1 MLKNQLIQTTALAA
15 ALILSPLSVYAQE
28 ETTTETAE
36 ASAGASEAEVVEE
49 ISNSTETSDEQ
60 NIDDE
65 IDAELQAELEEIE
78 RTEKLSDPNEFL
90 KTFALKKPLIEL
102 PTPDADRLEVANK
115 IVARFYPVGTNERVM
130 RDAFDNMMI
139 PIVDRTLELT
149 ITEAMDLFGLPDEL
163 NPLSDDEE
171 AADKT
176 LGDLMAELDPEFRE
190 KMGTVMDAYAEITGL
205 TSEPLEPA
213 LAGAMARD
221 YARKYNLQQLTEMEA
236 FFATPTGE
244 LFARDFMLS
253 TASIDMIQTALK
265 EFPAI
270 TENSDAIEAASKR
283 IEEAFK
289 TEPKSEE
296 ETEEGCSEDDMVCDA
311 TKETTEEADVNDSFA
326 NDLGNEPW
334 FDKDNWAED
343 TRNNVAQL
351 EDTYN
356 ELAELS
362 EQAYTQYDE
371 AFDAAVLKSREQYIA
386 DGWTREE
393 EEE

>member
-1 MLKNQLIQTTALAA
+1 MLKTKLIQTTAVAA
-15 ALILSPLSVYAQE
+15 ALILSPLSVNAQE
-28 ETTTETAE
+28 TTAEATETA
-36 ASAGASEAEVVEE
+36 ADDSEAEVVEQ
-49 ISNSTETSDEQ
+49 ISTPESNSDEQ

-78 RTEKLSDPNEFL
+78 RLERLSDPNEFL

-171 AADKT
+171 AANKT

-190 KMGTVMDAYAEITGL
+190 KMTTVMDAYAEITGL

-221 YARKYNLQQLTEMEA
+221 YARKYNLQQLREMET

-270 TENSDAIEAASKR
+270 TENSDAIEAAGKR

-289 TEPKSEE
+289 TEPKIEE
-296 ETEEGCSEDDMVCDA
+296 ETEENCSEDDAVCDA
-311 TKETTEEADVNDSFA
+311 TEDAAEEADVNDAFA

-334 FDKDNWAED
+334 FDKDNWDEG

-362 EQAYTQYDE
+362 EQAYNQYDE

-386 DGWTREE
+386 DGWSRDEE
-393 EEE
+393 

>member
-1 MLKNQLIQTTALAA
+1 MLKTKLIQTTAVAA
-15 ALILSPLSVYAQE
+15 ALILSPLSVNAQD
-28 ETTTETAE
+28 TTAEATETA
-36 ASAGASEAEVVEE
+36 ADDSEAAVVEQ
-49 ISNSTETSDEQ
+49 ISTPEANSDEQ

-78 RTEKLSDPNEFL
+78 RLEKLSDPNEFL

-130 RDAFDNMMI
+130 RDAFDNMMM
-139 PIVDRTLELT
+139 PIIDRTLELT
-149 ITEAMDLFGLPDEL
+149 ITEAMDLFDLPDEL
-163 NPLSDDEE
+163 NLLSDDEE

-176 LGDLMAELDPEFRE
+176 LGDLMTELDPEFRE
-190 KMGTVMDAYAEITGL
+190 KMTTVMDAYAEITGL

-221 YARKYNLQQLTEMEA
+221 YARKYNLQQLTEMET

-270 TENSDAIEAASKR
+270 TENSDAIEAAGKR

-289 TEPKSEE
+289 TEPKVEE
-296 ETEEGCSEDDMVCDA
+296 ETEENCSEDGVVCDA
-311 TKETTEEADVNDSFA
+311 TEDAAEEADVNDAFA

-334 FDKDNWAED
+334 FDKDNWDEG

-362 EQAYTQYDE
+362 EQAYNQYDE

-386 DGWTREE
+386 DGWSRDEE
-393 EEE
+393 

>member
-1 MLKNQLIQTTALAA
+1 MLKNKLILTTAITAT
-15 ALILSPLSVYAQE
+15 LILSSTPLYAQE
-28 ETTTETAE
+28 EDTQEKEEQTTVLVAAPPVIPE
-36 ASAGASEAEVVEE
+36 
-49 ISNSTETSDEQ
+49 SNKSQNEEQ

-65 IDAELQAELEEIE
+65 IDAELKAELEEIE
-78 RTEKLSDPNEFL
+78 RQEKLSDPNELL
-90 KTFALKKPLIEL
+90 KSFALKKPLIEL
-102 PTPDADRLEVANK
+102 PTPDADRLKIADK

-130 RDAFDNMMI
+130 RDSFDNMMI
-139 PIVDRTLELT
+139 PIIDRTLELT
-149 ITEAMDLFGLPDEL
+149 IAEAIDLFDLPDDI

-171 AADKT
+171 ST
-176 LGDLMAELDPEFRE
+176 NQTIGELLAEMYPDFRE

-221 YARKYNLQQLTEMEA
+221 YARKYDVQQLTEMEA
-236 FFATPTGE
+236 FFSTPTGE
-244 LFARDFMLS
+244 IFARDFMLS

-283 IEEAFK
+283 IQEAFK
-289 TEPKSEE
+289 TEPKEDESEE
-296 ETEEGCSEDDMVCDA
+296 DCEDCETDEASDEE
-311 TKETTEEADVNDSFA
+311 TDVNDA
-326 NDLGNEPW
+326 LADDLGNEPW
-334 FDKDNWAED
+334 FDKDNWDEG
-343 TRNNVAQL
+343 TRDNVAQL

-371 AFDAAVLKSREQYIA
+371 AFDDAVLQSREKYIA
-386 DGWTREE
+386 DGWNREDNE
-393 EEE
+393 